1 MKDQKEIQI
10 ALEIWNLINKLN
22 DLLWDRYEEEFLE
35 IYLEEEDDKY
45 LRTIQD
51 SNLPGSQDK
60 TED

>member
-10 ALEIWNLINKLN
+10 AFEIWNVINKLN
-22 DLLWDRYEEEFLE
+22 DLLWDRYGEEFLE